1 MFISELIFIT
11 SAIIRKI
18 QFDYSSNYYQFLI
31 FQADGKENRK
41 LQSIFLA
48 NFPIYTGHF
57 TPDGDKVV
65 ATSRRK
71 FFYVYDLLEGKVAKV
86 PEIRGFLLYLSVCFS
101 YLQILPRLLAIKAL
115 TFVRLFSASV
125 TRIMMQ

>member
-31 FQADGKENRK
+31 FQADGRENRK

-57 TPDGDKVV
+57 IPDGGKVV

-86 PEIRGFLLYLSVCFS
+86 PEIRGFFLYLSV
-101 YLQILPRLLAIKAL
+101 
-115 TFVRLFSASV
+115 FVSHIYRFFPGY
-125 TRIMMQ
+125 